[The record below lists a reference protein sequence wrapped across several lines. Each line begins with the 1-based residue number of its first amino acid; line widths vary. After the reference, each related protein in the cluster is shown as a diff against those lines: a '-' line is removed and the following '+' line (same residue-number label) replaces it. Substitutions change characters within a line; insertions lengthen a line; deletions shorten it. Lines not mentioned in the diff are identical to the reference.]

1 MFGKIGGVIDMKSF
15 RTLLPENI
23 KSVDSFNGDY
33 ILAQEKKTIFFSE
46 TGTGKKSARK
56 KAPQKRKNE
65 TGGKE
70 K

>member
-1 MFGKIGGVIDMKSF
+1 MKSF

-33 ILAQEKKTIFFSE
+33 ILAKKTIFFSE
-46 TGTGKKSARK
+46 TGTGKNSARK

>member
-1 MFGKIGGVIDMKSF
+1 M
-15 RTLLPENI
+15 LPENI

-46 TGTGKKSARK
+46 TGTGKNSARK